1 MANYLV
7 TGGGGFIGSNLVEH
21 LLARGDSVRVLDDF
35 STGRHENLA
44 DFFSKIDL
52 IEGDLRDA
60 EICARAVADMDYVL
74 HQAAVPSVPRSVA
87 DPMRSHDV
95 NVTGLL
101 NLLAAAR
108 DAHIKRFVFASSSS
122 VYGDQ
127 AVDVKS
133 ENLRLNPM
141 SPYAA
146 SKAAGE
152 HYVRAFSLCYGME
165 AVSLRYFNVFGPRQ
179 DPNSPYSAVIPLFIK
194 AMLEGRAPTVH
205 GTGEQAR
212 DFTYVENNVR
222 ANILAAT
229 ADFEAKGQAY
239 NIACGASYSILDL
252 VKHIGAVL
260 GVEPLPHFAPARV
273 GDVRVSKADI
283 ARAQHDFDYQVSV
296 KFEEGLKRT
305 VDWYS
310 TFFSRGKGVSF
321 GNKVAKKSGQ

>member
-21 LLARGDSVRVLDDF
+21 LVARGDNVRALDDF
-35 STGRHENLA
+35 STGRRENLA
-44 DFFSKIDL
+44 DFSDKIDL

-60 EICARAVADMDYVL
+60 ETCARAVADMDYVL

-87 DPMRSHDV
+87 NPHLCHDV

-101 NLLAAAR
+101 NLLTAAR
-108 DAHIKRFVFASSSS
+108 DAHVRRFVFASSSS

-127 AVDVKS
+127 SVDVKS
-133 ENLRLNPM
+133 EDLRLNPM

-146 SKAAGE
+146 AKAAGE
-152 HYVRAFSLCYGME
+152 HYVRSFSVCYGME
-165 AVSLRYFNVFGPRQ
+165 TVSLRYFNVFGPRQ

-194 AMLEGRAPTVH
+194 AMLQGRSPTVH

-212 DFTYVENNVR
+212 DFTYVENNVH

-229 ADFEAKGQAY
+229 ADFDAKGQAY

-252 VKHIGAVL
+252 VQHIGAIL
-260 GVEPLPHFAPARV
+260 GVEPLPQFAPGRV

-283 ARAQHDFDYQVSV
+283 ARAHRDLGYDVTVDFS
-296 KFEEGLKRT
+296 EGLNRT
-305 VDWYS
+305 VQWYRS
-310 TFFSRGKGVSF
+310 ILT
-321 GNKVAKKSGQ
+321 